1 VSVRGA
7 SAGADAL
14 RTKPWKKKLIQLM
27 ISICGTIM
35 TCEQGERVCVCGA
48 LGGAARTICVFIPAI
63 IPSMAAGSESGL
75 GARAGASPLGGPSLR
90 NTPAANERARSCE
103 IAL

>member
-1 VSVRGA
+1 
-7 SAGADAL
+7 
-14 RTKPWKKKLIQLM
+14 M

-35 TCEQGERVCVCGA
+35 TCGA
-48 LGGAARTICVFIPAI
+48 AGLAHARHEARARRAARTICVFIPAI

-90 NTPAANERARSCE
+90 NTSAANDRARSCE